1 MKCLDVMKED
11 IQEVGVREDEVFG
24 CGEGGHSGGRER
36 GKMKCLDVLKEDIQ
50 EVGVR
55 EDEVFGCG
63 EGGHSGGRS
72 EGR

>member
-1 MKCLDVMKED
+1 MKCLDVFKED

-24 CGEGGHSGGRER
+24 CVE
-36 GKMKCLDVLKEDIQ
+36 EDIQ

-55 EDEVFGCG
+55 EDEVFGCVG
-63 EGGHSGGRS
+63 RRHSGGRS